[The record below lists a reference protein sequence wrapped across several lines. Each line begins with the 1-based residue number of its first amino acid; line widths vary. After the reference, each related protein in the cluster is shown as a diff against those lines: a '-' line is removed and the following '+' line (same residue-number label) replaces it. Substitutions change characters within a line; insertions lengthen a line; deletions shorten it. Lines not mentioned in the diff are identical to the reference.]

1 MSEKNIIEGPKL
13 ERVVDGTLGELTL
26 MVLNTH
32 GENVLQVSSSNTM
45 LYNAF

>member
-13 ERVVDGTLGELTL
+13 ERLVDVALGELTL

-32 GENVLQVSSSNTM
+32 SESVLQVS
-45 LYNAF
+45 L